1 MKIPTNRG
9 LFAWHAVLLAGTFLV
24 NWLIYA
30 YVFRIT
36 DLVNQTF
43 ITTTSTIIAILI
55 GFIATTFSTFFYIT
69 DKPVFVRIR
78 DQGLTHPFTAMFKR
92 FFVFGLCIL
101 IMSLL
106 LVSEQFKECISFY
119 LLYMTLIELFVF
131 YAIELFN
138 RILFIFEKVMDE
150 P

>member
-1 MKIPTNRG
+1 M
-9 LFAWHAVLLAGTFLV
+9 
-24 NWLIYA
+24 
-30 YVFRIT
+30 FRIT
-36 DLVNQTF
+36 NLVNQTF

-55 GFIATTFSTFFYIT
+55 GFIATTFSAFFYIT

-78 DQGLTHPFTAMFKR
+78 DQGLMHPFTVMFKR

-106 LVSEQFKECISFY
+106 LVSEQFRECISFY
-119 LLYMTLIELFVF
+119 LLYMTFIELFVF
-131 YAIELFN
+131 YAIELFD
-138 RILFIFEKVMDE
+138 RILFIFEKIMDE